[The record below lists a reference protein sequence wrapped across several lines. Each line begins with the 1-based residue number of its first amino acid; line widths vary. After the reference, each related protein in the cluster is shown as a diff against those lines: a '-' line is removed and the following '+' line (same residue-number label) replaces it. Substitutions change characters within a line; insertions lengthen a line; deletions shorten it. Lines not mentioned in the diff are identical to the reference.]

1 MGQAAAKGR
10 SDDPSLPAD
19 IMNSARLSAAR
30 SAATSL
36 SGRRPRPGGE
46 RAWRTAW
53 STLAQSS
60 LCLAALTMTSTSCLV
75 TSTPEF
81 TPPKP
86 TRPFLVSSSV
96 DPDARGVLL
105 IDTVEHPKSLT
116 SIQFSADI
124 VSEDQ
129 DAKVQGVLYIDYGL
143 VTNDRPFREQ
153 IQIADIAAS
162 TITDPVARP
171 MRAKWN
177 VGASSIGP
185 GCHTVTM
192 LVTHAIDRV
201 SSCPCCRNDSSQ
213 ITWQV
218 YSCGGASAATCVPDF
233 SACENWGQGCPASA
247 NPDSCPACGA
257 LP

>member
-1 MGQAAAKGR
+1 MGHAAAKVR

-19 IMNSARLSAAR
+19 TMNFAPTSAAP

-36 SGRRPRPGGE
+36 SGRRPRPASE
-46 RAWRTAW
+46 SAWRTAW

-60 LCLAALTMTSTSCLV
+60 LCLAALTMASTSCLV
-75 TSTPEF
+75 TSTPDF

-86 TRPFLVSSSV
+86 TRPFLVASSV

-124 VSEDQ
+124 VSEDR

-143 VTNDRPFREQ
+143 ITNDRPFREQ
-153 IQIADIAAS
+153 IQIADVAAS
-162 TITDPVARP
+162 TLTDPMARP
-171 MRAKWN
+171 IRAKWN

-192 LVTHAIDRV
+192 LVTHTLDRV

-233 SACENWGQGCPASA
+233 SACENWGPGCPAAA